1 MPNSITKSFGPATK
15 TFSNWNYQRLEN
27 CDGFCH
33 GLSFIFCITM
43 KRKLCWCPHVE
54 TRSTAW
60 KKHSFWYAHLLL
72 RSRWYKKEANL
83 LHVEFDSSGAIVCPC
98 DLRAIS
104 FKMLCTIMNTVAPFG
119 RSACIFCHEISY
131 KPLTQIYGGSV
142 FYLLPIDG
150 HYCKATQ
157 IVGT

>member
-1 MPNSITKSFGPATK
+1 MVCLLIWKDSF
-15 TFSNWNYQRLEN
+15 
-27 CDGFCH
+27 DFC
-33 GLSFIFCITM
+33 LL
-43 KRKLCWCPHVE
+43 KLCWCPHVE

-83 LHVEFDSSGAIVCPC
+83 LHVEFDSSGAIICPC

-104 FKMLCTIMNTVAPFG
+104 FKMLCTITNTVAPFG

-131 KPLTQIYGGSV
+131 KPLMQIYGGSV
-142 FYLLPIDG
+142 CYLLPIDG
-150 HYCKATQ
+150 HYCTYHSHSDCWHLRKILNICKLSGMTNFK
-157 IVGT
+157 VLWPKL